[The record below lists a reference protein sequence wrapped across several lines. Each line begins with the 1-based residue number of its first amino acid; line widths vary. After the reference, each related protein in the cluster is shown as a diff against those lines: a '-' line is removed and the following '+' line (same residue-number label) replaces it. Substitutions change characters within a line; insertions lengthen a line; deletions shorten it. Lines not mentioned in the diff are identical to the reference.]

1 MFNLLVNWS
10 LSPKNGDKQ
19 LLDHIGQNITMLK
32 PEQKLYQQL
41 NIAMFPKDLKH
52 PAGIESNRTIQQLNN
67 LQMINTQP
75 LTIQ

>member
-1 MFNLLVNWS
+1 
-10 LSPKNGDKQ
+10 
-19 LLDHIGQNITMLK
+19 MLK
-32 PEQKLYQQL
+32 PEQKLYEQL
-41 NIAMFPKDLKH
+41 NIAMFPQSLKH